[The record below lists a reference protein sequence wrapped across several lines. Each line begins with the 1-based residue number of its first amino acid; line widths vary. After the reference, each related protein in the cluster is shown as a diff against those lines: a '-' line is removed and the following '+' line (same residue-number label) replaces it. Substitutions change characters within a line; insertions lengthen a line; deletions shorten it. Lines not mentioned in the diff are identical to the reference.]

1 MLMQRI
7 AGAMLGASLL
17 IAGTGLA
24 CAQDYPHKPI
34 RIVTGG
40 AGGGTDQASRLIAQ
54 GMSGNLGIS
63 VLVDNRSGILG
74 SELVAKSSGDGYTIM
89 LSGSNLWLAPCLQD
103 KVPYDPVADFS
114 PITLAVSAPNIL
126 VVHPSVPAHS
136 VKELISLAKARPGVL
151 NYASVGTGGS
161 NHIAAELFKS
171 LSGVD
176 MVRISYKAGGI
187 AFGELIAGQVQVM
200 FATMGGSTQYVKA
213 GRLRALAVTTAQPS
227 PLVPG
232 LATVANSGLPGY
244 EAATIQGIF
253 APVKTPAA
261 IINTLNQE
269 IVRVLNKPDIREKF
283 NNVGVETVGSS
294 ATLLAATVKSEMTR
308 LGKVIQAARIRAD

>member
-24 CAQDYPHKPI
+24 CAQDYPYKPI

-89 LSGSNLWLAPCLQD
+89 LSGSNLWLAPFLQD

>member
-89 LSGSNLWLAPCLQD
+89 LSGSNLWLAPFLQD

>member
-1 MLMQRI
+1 M
-7 AGAMLGASLL
+7 
-17 IAGTGLA
+17 
-24 CAQDYPHKPI
+24 
-34 RIVTGG
+34 
-40 AGGGTDQASRLIAQ
+40 
-54 GMSGNLGIS
+54 
-63 VLVDNRSGILG
+63 
-74 SELVAKSSGDGYTIM
+74 AKSSGDGYTIM
-89 LSGSNLWLAPCLQD
+89 LSGSNLWLAPFLQD

-200 FATMGGSTQYVKA
+200 FATMGGSTQYFKA

>member
-89 LSGSNLWLAPCLQD
+89 LSGSNLWLAPFLQD

-176 MVRISYKAGGI
+176 MVRISYTAGGI

>member
-89 LSGSNLWLAPCLQD
+89 LSGSNLWLAPFLQD

-200 FATMGGSTQYVKA
+200 FATMGGSTPYVKA